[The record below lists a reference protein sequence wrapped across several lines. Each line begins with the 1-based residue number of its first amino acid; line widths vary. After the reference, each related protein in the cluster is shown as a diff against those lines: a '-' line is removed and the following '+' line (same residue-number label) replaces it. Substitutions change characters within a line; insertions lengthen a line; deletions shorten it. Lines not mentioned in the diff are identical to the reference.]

1 VQLLATLRDGF
12 VGSNVGSRRV
22 QVIHPGWLVS
32 VTSAPE
38 AICHIS
44 SVGSPTMKVRDVI
57 KALEREGWRLDRQT
71 TKRASIVN
79 TATPT
84 DLGPSRWLAS

>member
-1 VQLLATLRDGF
+1 
-12 VGSNVGSRRV
+12 
-22 QVIHPGWLVS
+22 
-32 VTSAPE
+32 
-38 AICHIS
+38 
-44 SVGSPTMKVRDVI
+44 MKVRDVI